1 MKSPFRENAVQTLA
15 NSGESRE
22 RTALVTP
29 RRALVALAVIALLL
43 AALHYVAV
51 TSLATPVA
59 GIGWA
64 DGGGFITTPAPA
76 AGEVVAPKLRT
87 GTRFRKGEAFGTLT
101 TSEGVTTE
109 LEAPGDAIVM
119 QRGKPMEPFT
129 VNEGDPV
136 ATFAMMTEPV
146 QLILLLPGAQATGF
160 TEGDLV
166 VGAAVWV
173 QPANGPSFECSIVAF
188 NKYEQPGEAM
198 AAYIP
203 SPSVAR
209 FAQIHGSV
217 LAAGASCPEDE
228 IAALLV
234 GAVVPVSVEVG
245 RRSLLSYVF
254 GGS

>member
-1 MKSPFRENAVQTLA
+1 MNSPFRENAVQALA
-15 NSGESRE
+15 NSGDSRE
-22 RTALVTP
+22 RTSLVTP
-29 RRALVALAVIALLL
+29 RRALVALAVIALLM
-43 AALHYVAV
+43 AALLYVAV
-51 TSLATPVA
+51 NSLATPVA

-64 DGGGFITTPAPA
+64 DGGGFITTRA
-76 AGEVVAPKLRT
+76 AATGEVVAPNLTT
-87 GTRFRKGEAFGTLT
+87 GTRFRKGEAFGELT
-101 TSEGVTTE
+101 TPEGVTTE
-109 LEAPGDAIVM
+109 LKAPGDAIVM
-119 QRGKPMEPFT
+119 QRGKPMEPFI

-136 ATFAMMTEPV
+136 ATFAMMTDPV
-146 QLILLLPGAQATGF
+146 QLFLLLPGTQATGF
-160 TEGDLV
+160 AKGDLA

-188 NKYEQPGEAM
+188 NAYEQPGEAM

-209 FAQIHGSV
+209 FVQIHGSV
-217 LAAGASCPEDE
+217 LTAGASCPEDKLDD
-228 IAALLV
+228 LLV

>member
-29 RRALVALAVIALLL
+29 RRALVALAVITLLL
-43 AALHYVAV
+43 AALLYVAV
-51 TSLATPVA
+51 TSLTTPAV

-64 DGGGFITTPAPA
+64 DRGGFVTVPAPA
-76 AGEVVAPKLRT
+76 AGTVVAPNLTT
-87 GTRFRKGEAFGTLT
+87 GTRVRKGEAFGELT
-101 TSEGVTTE
+101 TPEGQKTQ
-109 LEAPGDAIVM
+109 LKAPGDAIVM
-119 QRGKPMEPFT
+119 QRGKPTEPFT

-136 ATFAMMTEPV
+136 ATLGMMTEPA
-146 QLILLLPGAQATGF
+146 QLMLLLPGIQATGF
-160 TEGDLV
+160 TEGDV
-166 VGAAVWV
+166 AVGAAVWV
-173 QPANGPSFECSIVAF
+173 QPANSPSFECTVVAF
-188 NKYEQPGEAM
+188 NAYEQSGEAM
-198 AAYIP
+198 VAYIP

-209 FAQIHGSV
+209 FVQIHGSV

-228 IAALLV
+228 LDALLV